1 MFIQRSQPGG
11 ERSDQGRRR
20 ARRERRERAQALQ
33 EAVRK
38 DRAPV
43 GVQETPTLREAQRPA
58 EAQSPR
64 RSQEGP
70 AARTDARL
78 PATLPEAPP
87 ALPPSGPAAH
97 DAYGG
102 GRSHLE
108 ARHPAE

>member
-1 MFIQRSQPGG
+1 MFIQRSRPGG

-70 AARTDARL
+70 PARTDVRL
-78 PATLPEAPP
+78 APP
-87 ALPPSGPAAH
+87 LPVAPRPLPRSGPPPNAAS
-97 DAYGG
+97 AGARY
-102 GRSHLE
+102 HL
-108 ARHPAE
+108 H